1 MIIERLRSLW
11 FRYWVL
17 PRDRRKYKAMS
28 VAETFSTIYRTKG
41 WGSDGGQF
49 CSGPGSWG
57 PVADRYCAFI
67 IDFIAKNQI
76 GSVVDL
82 GCGDFAIGKRIVDGS
97 GVRYTGIDVV
107 PELIEHHQKNSADS
121 RVNFCCAN
129 IVSDD
134 LPQAD
139 LYLIRQVL
147 QHLSNDEVGQVLG
160 NLSNCSKALIS
171 EHVPIHP
178 KTINLDKPHGPDI
191 RRFAGSGLYI
201 DQPPFSIAVETIWD
215 WELGDDSLLRTCLVD
230 RSALKQVNVPDSQ
243 PAQRA

>member
-1 MIIERLRSLW
+1 MALDGLRSLW

-67 IDFIAKNQI
+67 IDFIAKNRI

-107 PELIEHHQKNSADS
+107 PELIEHHQKNSANS
-121 RVNFCCAN
+121 RVDFRCAN

-147 QHLSNDEVGQVLG
+147 QHLSNDEVGEVLR

-178 KTINLDKPHGPDI
+178 KSINLDKPHGPDI

-201 DQPPFSIAVETIWD
+201 DQAPFSIAVETM
-215 WELGDDSLLRTCLVD
+215 WEWPLGDDSLLRTCLVD
-230 RSALKQVNVPDSQ
+230 RSALKQAGGAERQ
-243 PAQRA
+243 PAQQT